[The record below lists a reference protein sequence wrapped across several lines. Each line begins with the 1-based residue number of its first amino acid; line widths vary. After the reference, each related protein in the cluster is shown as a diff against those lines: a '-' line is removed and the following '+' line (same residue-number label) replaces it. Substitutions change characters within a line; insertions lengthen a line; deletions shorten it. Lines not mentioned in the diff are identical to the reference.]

1 MTTQNSSSS
10 QFIVSLSQ
18 ISKSYGKTRVLREI
32 DLQVA
37 RGEVV
42 AILGANGAGKTTLVE
57 IIAGVLAPSAGKVHF
72 SFLNHQQKNAVNIGI
87 QFQSGYWPAGMR
99 PVDILNFYQQIFP
112 NVTQQHIAQ
121 LLTVFEIKDFL
132 KKSLAT
138 LSGGQQQRF
147 NAVLAVLHNPEL
159 IILDELT
166 TGLDLQAQF
175 KILDFFK
182 KIIRTEQHT
191 IILVSH
197 IPNEIELLADRILLL
212 RDGSIFA
219 DYPITTV
226 REQFGS
232 VHRLLANFFQQSTTE
247 HD

>member
-1 MTTQNSSSS
+1 
-10 QFIVSLSQ
+10 
-18 ISKSYGKTRVLREI
+18 
-32 DLQVA
+32 
-37 RGEVV
+37 
-42 AILGANGAGKTTLVE
+42 
-57 IIAGVLAPSAGKVHF
+57 
-72 SFLNHQQKNAVNIGI
+72 
-87 QFQSGYWPAGMR
+87 MR